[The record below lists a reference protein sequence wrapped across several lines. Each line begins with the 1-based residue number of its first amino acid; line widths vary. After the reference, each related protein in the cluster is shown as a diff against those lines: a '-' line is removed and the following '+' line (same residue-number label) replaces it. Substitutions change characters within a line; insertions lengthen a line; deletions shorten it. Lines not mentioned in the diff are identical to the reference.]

1 MEEKHPI
8 PPDSPQEG
16 AGESRLPKA
25 PCLETLQAELEE
37 ADRERSQFRALA
49 QRAQADLVNL
59 RRRAEEEREEVYRS
73 TAARLMI
80 KLLAVLDDL
89 ERALDHIPAS
99 AEESGWLEGIRV
111 IDRNLRTLLE
121 AEGVTRIDADGKT
134 FDPWEHEAMFA
145 VNEPGKQEGTVV
157 TVIRPGYKL
166 HGKVLRAAQVAVAQ
180 GVKTKEQGPASSDE
194 APDPQEKDA

>member
-1 MEEKHPI
+1 MEEKYPI

-16 AGESRLPKA
+16 AGESQLPKA
-25 PCLETLQAELEE
+25 TCLETLQAELEE

-73 TAARLMI
+73 TAARFII
-80 KLLAVLDDL
+80 KLLPTLDDL
-89 ERALDHIPAS
+89 ERALDNIPAS
-99 AEESGWLEGIRV
+99 AEEVKWLEGIRV
-111 IDRNLRTLLE
+111 IERNLRSMLE
-121 AEGVTRIDADGKT
+121 AEGVTRIEANGKT

-145 VNEPGKQEGTVV
+145 VNEPGKREGTVA
-157 TVIRPGYKL
+157 TVIRSGYKL

-180 GVKTKEQGPASSDE
+180 GAKTKEQGPAASDE
-194 APDPQEKDA
+194 APNPQEKDA

>member
-1 MEEKHPI
+1 MEEKQPT
-8 PPDSPQEG
+8 PSDSPQEG
-16 AGESRLPKA
+16 AGESQFSEA
-25 PCLETLQAELEE
+25 TCLESLQAELEE

-49 QRAQADLVNL
+49 QRAQADLVNF

-73 TAARLMI
+73 TAARLII

-99 AEESGWLEGIRV
+99 AEEVNWLEGIRV
-111 IDRNLRTLLE
+111 IERNLRSMLE
-121 AEGVTRIDADGKT
+121 AEGVTRIEANGKT
-134 FDPWEHEAMFA
+134 FDPWEHEAVFA
-145 VNEPGKQEGTVV
+145 VSEPSKQEGTVV

-166 HGKVLRAAQVAVAQ
+166 HGKVLRTAQVAVAQ
-180 GVKTKEQGPASSDE
+180 GAKTKEKGPASSDE